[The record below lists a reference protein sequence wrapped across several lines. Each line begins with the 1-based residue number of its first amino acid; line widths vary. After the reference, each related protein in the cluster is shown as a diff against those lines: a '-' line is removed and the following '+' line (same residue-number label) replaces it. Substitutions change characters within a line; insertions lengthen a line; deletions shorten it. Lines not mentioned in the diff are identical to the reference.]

1 MATEGDCGGQVAI
14 IILMI
19 IFSSSSFPKDFRS
32 GRLNQ
37 NRVDLNRNF
46 PVSDVSRRTS
56 ASHDLEPESAAVV
69 DWLTRNSFVL
79 GANFHGGA
87 VVASYPWDHYVV
99 IHCTKIK

>member
-14 IILMI
+14 ILIL

-56 ASHDLEPESAAVV
+56 ASHDLEPETAAVV